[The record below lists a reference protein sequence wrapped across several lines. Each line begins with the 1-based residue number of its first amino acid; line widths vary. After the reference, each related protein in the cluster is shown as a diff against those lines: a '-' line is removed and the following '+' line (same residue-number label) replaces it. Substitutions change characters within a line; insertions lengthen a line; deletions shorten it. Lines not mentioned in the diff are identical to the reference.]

1 MADVEIWHNPR
12 CSKSREALRLL
23 TGRGVE
29 PKVVEY
35 LKDPP
40 GASRLEEVLRMLDLS
55 PRDLMRTKEE
65 PYRSLGLADP
75 AKATRELV
83 EAMVANPILI
93 ERPVIIHGDR
103 AVVGRPPERALEV
116 L

>member
-1 MADVEIWHNPR
+1 MADIEIWHNSR

-23 TGRGVE
+23 TDRGVE

-35 LKDPP
+35 LKHPP
-40 GASRLEEVLRMLDLS
+40 SASRLEEVLRMLDLS

-65 PYRSLGLADP
+65 PYRSLGLADSN
-75 AKATRELV
+75 KTKRELV
-83 EAMVANPILI
+83 EAMVAHPVLI
-93 ERPVIIHGDR
+93 ERPVIIRGER
-103 AVVGRPPERALEV
+103 AVVARPPERALEV